1 MSGNAKMK
9 TKKEGRFTKL
19 ILCAA
24 LVVFGIYASY
34 SFVTYQYELAQ
45 KQRELED
52 IRQQCAET
60 KLENAELERLLEQKD
75 SADYL
80 EKLAR
85 EKLGYGYANEIFYI
99 DISGN

>member
-1 MSGNAKMK
+1 MSVNS
-9 TKKEGRFTKL
+9 KKKVKRSGGLKRFLLGT
-19 ILCAA
+19 A
-24 LVVFGIYASY
+24 LVAFGLYASY

-45 KQRELED
+45 KQRELERV
-52 IRQQCAET
+52 RQQCAEM

-75 SADYL
+75 STDYL

-85 EKLGYGYANEIFYI
+85 EKLGYGYENEIFYI

>member
-9 TKKEGRFTKL
+9 TKKEGSFKKL

-24 LVVFGIYASY
+24 LVVCGIYASY
-34 SFVTYQYELAQ
+34 AQ

-85 EKLGYGYANEIFYI
+85 ENLGYGYANEIFYI